1 MDEGENR
8 AKGGAP
14 RESDERGLATNPR
27 VYVLAQRDTKADRA
41 VRQGYAGTHAS
52 GLR

>member
-8 AKGGAP
+8 GEGEAP
-14 RESDERGLATNPR
+14 RESDERGPATNPS
-27 VYVLAQRDTKADRA
+27 VYVLAQRDVREADRA

-52 GLR
+52 G